1 MGGKILKGRGRPD
14 TDGLDAQSATN
25 WIRTYGEVWSIRSAE
40 FRIRE
45 KIAALTSGEVTTE
58 DREAVETRLSSDKM
72 LLARLIEDASGET
85 GLYWEIPSNLVQM
98 LSEDPSKLWENATL
112 DQFRENGKYNQM
124 SLSDDGTLFL
134 TIIKPGAVESIKLAI
149 WEELEDAIRT
159 RFVREIRDYIAENRF
174 KWSSEWERYR
184 HEYDGLGGI
193 YSFHRIGI
201 LLDSDEYCI
210 IISWVGQH
218 GEPVTEWGPF
228 SIDGAVEIQI
238 QQK

>member
-1 MGGKILKGRGRPD
+1 LFNNYYMGGKILKGRGRPD

-112 DQFRENGKYNQM
+112 DQFRENGKIQPDEPERWWNTFPYHHQTWCSREHKTSYMRRTWRCNSNKICQRN
-124 SLSDDGTLFL
+124 SWLYS
-134 TIIKPGAVESIKLAI
+134 
-149 WEELEDAIRT
+149 WE
-159 RFVREIRDYIAENRF
+159 
-174 KWSSEWERYR
+174 
-184 HEYDGLGGI
+184 
-193 YSFHRIGI
+193 
-201 LLDSDEYCI
+201 
-210 IISWVGQH
+210 
-218 GEPVTEWGPF
+218 
-228 SIDGAVEIQI
+228 
-238 QQK
+238 